1 MKKLL
6 GMLLGVCSILM
17 SVSVWAEALDKV
29 VAVVNDGVI
38 TQSELSA
45 QVDMWRQQLRARKT
59 ELPPESALQKQV
71 LNRLI
76 DEALQLQLA
85 KANGVV
91 IDNAELDET
100 INKIAADNH
109 LTLPMLREALQK
121 EGMTFDGYRENLRKE
136 MLIARMQQ
144 QAVGRD
150 IVISTQQVEDYLK
163 TSLEA
168 DKAEHLFHV
177 QNIVIPLSEE
187 PTPGELKKAEA
198 KAQYLLNKIKDGD
211 DFSRLAIAESQGEYA
226 LEGGDLGERHLAE
239 LPSVFAKKVIHMKA
253 GEVVGPVRTGNGFQ
267 LIKLVSTNHAN
278 AHHAVEKTHVRHIL
292 VKQDAS
298 LTEEQAKK
306 QIENLYQQ
314 LKSGKSFA
322 EVAKQN
328 SMDVGSASKG
338 GDLGWVT
345 PDELLPAFSAEMKEL
360 ALNTISKPVKTGF
373 GWHLIEVLERKA
385 IDDSE
390 AFQRQQVRQYLHQ
403 RKFGEAIESWQ
414 QHVRGT
420 SYINILDK
428 DLA

>member
-1 MKKLL
+1 MKKYIGFLFL
-6 GMLLGVCSILM
+6 VC
-17 SVSVWAEALDKV
+17 SVSVFAESLDKV

-38 TQSELSA
+38 TQSEFNTQL
-45 QVDMWRQQLRARKT
+45 DMWRQQLRARKA
-59 ELPPESALQKQV
+59 EMPPESALQKQV

-91 IDNAELDET
+91 IDNGELDET
-100 INKIAADNH
+100 ISKIAADNH
-109 LTLPMLREALQK
+109 MTLATLREALQK
-121 EGMTFDGYRENLRKE
+121 EGLTFDAYRENLRKE

-163 TSLEA
+163 TSVEA
-168 DKAEHLFHV
+168 DKSEHVFHV
-177 QNIVIPLSEE
+177 QHIVIPLSEE

-198 KAQYLLNKIKDGD
+198 KAQVLLHKIKDGE
-211 DFSRLAIAESQGEYA
+211 DFSRLAIAESHGEYA

-239 LPSVFAKKVIHMKA
+239 LPTIFAKKVAHMKA

-267 LIKLVSTNHAN
+267 LIKLVSTNHADT
-278 AHHAVEKTHVRHIL
+278 HHAVAKTHVRHIL

-298 LTEEQAKK
+298 LTEAQAEK

-322 EVAKQN
+322 EVAKQH

-345 PDELLPAFSAEMKEL
+345 PEELLPAFSAVMTDL

-373 GWHLIEVLERKA
+373 GWHLIEVLERKEM
-385 IDDSE
+385 DDSD

-420 SYINILDK
+420 SYINIIEK

>member
-1 MKKLL
+1 MKKYIGFLL
-6 GMLLGVCSILM
+6 LVCS
-17 SVSVWAEALDKV
+17 VSACAESLDKV

-38 TQSELSA
+38 TQSEFNA
-45 QVDMWRQQLRARKT
+45 QLDMWRQQLRTRKT
-59 ELPPESALQKQV
+59 EIPPESALQKQV

-91 IDNAELDET
+91 IDNGELDET
-100 INKIAADNH
+100 IGKIAADNH
-109 LTLPMLREALQK
+109 MTMATLREALQK
-121 EGMTFDGYRENLRKE
+121 EGLTFDAYRENLRKE

-150 IVISTQQVEDYLK
+150 IVISSQQVEDYLK

-168 DKAEHLFHV
+168 DKTEHVFHV
-177 QNIVIPLSEE
+177 QHIVIPLSEE

-198 KAQYLLNKIKDGD
+198 KAKVLLQKINAGD
-211 DFSRLAIAESQGEYA
+211 DFSRLAIAESHGEYA

-239 LPSVFAKKVIHMKA
+239 LPTIFAKKVAHMKA
-253 GEVVGPVRTGNGFQ
+253 GEVVGPVRTGNGYQ
-267 LIKLVSTNHAN
+267 LIKLVSTSHAET
-278 AHHAVEKTHVRHIL
+278 HHAVAKTHVRHIL

-298 LTEEQAKK
+298 LTEAQAEK

-322 EVAKQN
+322 EVAKQH

-345 PDELLPAFSAEMKEL
+345 PEELLPAFSAVMTDL

-373 GWHLIEVLERKA
+373 GWHLIEVLERKE
-385 IDDSE
+385 IDDSD

-420 SYINILDK
+420 SYINIIDK
-428 DLA
+428 ELA

>member
-1 MKKLL
+1 MKKYIGFLFL
-6 GMLLGVCSILM
+6 VC
-17 SVSVWAEALDKV
+17 SVSVFAESLDKV

-38 TQSELSA
+38 TQSEFNTQL
-45 QVDMWRQQLRARKT
+45 DMWRQQLRARKA
-59 ELPPESALQKQV
+59 EMPPESALQKQV

-91 IDNAELDET
+91 IDNGELDET
-100 INKIAADNH
+100 ISKIAADNH
-109 LTLPMLREALQK
+109 MTLATLREALQK
-121 EGMTFDGYRENLRKE
+121 EGLTFDAYRENLRKE

-163 TSLEA
+163 TSVEA
-168 DKAEHLFHV
+168 DKSEHVFHV
-177 QNIVIPLSEE
+177 QHIVIPLSEE

-198 KAQYLLNKIKDGD
+198 KAQVLLHKIKDGE
-211 DFSRLAIAESQGEYA
+211 DFSRLAIAESHGEYA

-239 LPSVFAKKVIHMKA
+239 LPTIFAKKVAHMKA
-253 GEVVGPVRTGNGFQ
+253 GEVAGPVRTGNGFQ
-267 LIKLVSTNHAN
+267 LIKLVSTNHADT
-278 AHHAVEKTHVRHIL
+278 HHAVAKTHVRHIL

-298 LTEEQAKK
+298 LTEAQAEK

-322 EVAKQN
+322 EVAKQH

-345 PDELLPAFSAEMKEL
+345 PEELLPAFSAVMTDL

-373 GWHLIEVLERKA
+373 GWHLIEVLERKEM
-385 IDDSE
+385 DDSD

-420 SYINILDK
+420 SYINIIEK

>member
-1 MKKLL
+1 MKKYIGFVLL
-6 GMLLGVCSILM
+6 MW
-17 SVSVWAEALDKV
+17 SVSVLAEPLDKV

-38 TQSELSA
+38 TQTEFNNQLS
-45 QVDMWRQQLRARKT
+45 MWRQQLRARNT
-59 ELPPESALQKQV
+59 PMPSDSDLQKQV

-91 IDNAELDET
+91 VDNAELDET
-100 INKIAADNH
+100 IAKIAKDNH
-109 LTLPMLREALQK
+109 MSLTTLREALQK
-121 EGMTFDGYRENLRKE
+121 EGLTFDTYRENLRKE

-163 TSLEA
+163 TSREA
-168 DKAEHLFHV
+168 DKAEHVFHV
-177 QNIVIPLSEE
+177 QHIVIPLSEE
-187 PTPGELKKAEA
+187 PTPGEIKKAEA
-198 KAQYLLNKIKDGD
+198 KAQVLLQKIKQGD

-226 LEGGDLGERHLAE
+226 LEGGDLGARHLAE
-239 LPSVFAKKVIHMKA
+239 LPEIFAKKIARMKA
-253 GEVVGPVRTGNGFQ
+253 GEVSAPIRTGNGFQ
-267 LIKLVSTNHAN
+267 LLKLVSVSHADT
-278 AHHAVEKTHVRHIL
+278 HHEVSKTHVRHIL

-298 LTEEQAKK
+298 MTEVQAEK

-322 EVAKQN
+322 EVAKQH
-328 SMDVGSASKG
+328 SMDVGSASNG

-345 PDELLPAFSAEMKEL
+345 PEELLPAFSEVMTAL
-360 ALNTISKPVKTGF
+360 AVNTISKPVKTGF

-385 IDDSE
+385 IDDSD

-420 SYINILDK
+420 SYINIMDK

>member
-1 MKKLL
+1 MKKYIGFLL
-6 GMLLGVCSILM
+6 LICA
-17 SVSVWAEALDKV
+17 VSVFAEPLDKV

-38 TQSELSA
+38 TKSELDA
-45 QVDMWRQQLRARKT
+45 QLDMWRQQLRARKT
-59 ELPPESALQKQV
+59 EMPPESALQKQV

-91 IDNAELDET
+91 IDNVELDET
-100 INKIAADNH
+100 INKIAKDNH
-109 LTLPMLREALQK
+109 MSLPTLREALQK
-121 EGMTFDGYRENLRKE
+121 EGITFDAYRENLRKE

-168 DKAEHLFHV
+168 DKTEQVFHV

-187 PTPGELKKAEA
+187 PTPAELKKADA
-198 KAQYLLNKIKDGD
+198 KARLLLQKIKAGD

-239 LPSVFAKKVIHMKA
+239 LPEIFAKKVARMRA

-267 LIKLVSTNHAN
+267 LIKLVSVSRSDT
-278 AHHAVEKTHVRHIL
+278 HHEVLKTHVRHIL
-292 VKQDAS
+292 VKQDANM
-298 LTEEQAKK
+298 TEAQAVK
-306 QIENLYQQ
+306 QIDNLYQQ

-322 EVAKQN
+322 EVAKQY
-328 SMDVGSASKG
+328 SMDVGSASNG

-345 PDELLPAFSAEMKEL
+345 PEELLPAFSEVMTEL
-360 ALNTISKPVKTGF
+360 AVNTISKPVKTGF

-385 IDDSE
+385 IDDSD

-420 SYINILDK
+420 SYINIVEK

>member
-1 MKKLL
+1 MKKYIGFLL
-6 GMLLGVCSILM
+6 LMCSL
-17 SVSVWAEALDKV
+17 SALAEPLDKV

-38 TQSELSA
+38 TQSEFNEQLS
-45 QVDMWRQQLRARKT
+45 VWRRQLQARST
-59 ELPPESALQKQV
+59 PMPPDHALKKQV

-76 DEALQLQLA
+76 DEALELQLA

-100 INKIAADNH
+100 ISKIAQDNH
-109 LTLPMLREALQK
+109 MSLTALREALQK
-121 EGMTFDGYRENLRKE
+121 EGMTFDTYRENLRKE
-136 MLIARMQQ
+136 MSIARMQQ
-144 QAVGRD
+144 QAIGRD

-168 DKAEHLFHV
+168 NKAEQVFHV
-177 QNIVIPLSEE
+177 QHIVIPLSEE
-187 PTPGELKKAEA
+187 PTPAEVKKAEA
-198 KAQYLLNKIKDGD
+198 KAQYLLQKIKAGD

-239 LPSVFAKKVIHMKA
+239 LPEIFAKKIARMKA
-253 GEVVGPVRTGNGFQ
+253 GEVSEPLRTGNGFQ
-267 LIKLVSTNHAN
+267 LLKLVSVSHADT
-278 AHHAVEKTHVRHIL
+278 HHEVSKTHVRHIL
-292 VKQDAS
+292 VKQDANM
-298 LTEEQAKK
+298 TEIQAGK

-322 EVAKQN
+322 EVAQQY
-328 SMDVGSASKG
+328 SMDVGSASNG

-345 PDELLPAFSAEMKEL
+345 PEELLPAFSEVMTTL
-360 ALNTISKPVKTGF
+360 ALNTISKPVKTDF
-373 GWHLIEVLERKA
+373 GWHLIEVLERKS
-385 IDDSE
+385 IDDSD

-420 SYINILDK
+420 SYIDIVDK
-428 DLA
+428 ELA

>member
-1 MKKLL
+1 MKKYMGFLL
-6 GMLLGVCSILM
+6 LIC
-17 SVSVWAEALDKV
+17 SVSVCAEPLDKV

-38 TQSELSA
+38 TQSEFNA
-45 QVDMWRQQLRARKT
+45 QLDMWRQQLRARKT
-59 ELPPESALQKQV
+59 EMPPESALQKQV

-100 INKIAADNH
+100 VDKIARDNH
-109 LTLPMLREALQK
+109 MSLTALREALQK

-144 QAVGRD
+144 QAVGQD

-163 TSLEA
+163 TSLDA
-168 DKAEHLFHV
+168 DRAEQVFHV
-177 QNIVIPLSEE
+177 QHIVIPLSEE
-187 PTPGELKKAEA
+187 PTPGELKKASA
-198 KAQYLLNKIKDGD
+198 KARMLLQKIKEGH
-211 DFSRLAIAESQGEYA
+211 DFSRLAIAESRGEYA

-239 LPSVFAKKVIHMKA
+239 LPEIFVKKVARMDA
-253 GEVVGPVRTGNGFQ
+253 GQVVGPVRTGNGFQ
-267 LIKLVSTNHAN
+267 LIKLVSVSHSDT
-278 AHHAVEKTHVRHIL
+278 HHEVAKTHVRHIL
-292 VKQDAS
+292 VKQGANM
-298 LTEEQAKK
+298 TEVQAEK
-306 QIENLYQQ
+306 QIDNLYQQ

-322 EVAKQN
+322 EVAKQH
-328 SMDVGSASKG
+328 SMDVGSASNG

-345 PDELLPAFSAEMKEL
+345 PEELLPAFSEVMKEL
-360 ALNTISKPVKTGF
+360 AVNTISKPVKTGF
-373 GWHLIEVLERKA
+373 GWHLIEVLERKD
-385 IDDSE
+385 IDDSD

-420 SYINILDK
+420 SYINIVEK

>member
-1 MKKLL
+1 MKKYIGFLFL
-6 GMLLGVCSILM
+6 VC
-17 SVSVWAEALDKV
+17 SVSVFAESLDKV

-38 TQSELSA
+38 TQSELNT
-45 QVDMWRQQLRARKT
+45 QLDMWRQQLRARKT
-59 ELPPESALQKQV
+59 EMPPESALQKQV

-91 IDNAELDET
+91 IDNGELDET
-100 INKIAADNH
+100 ISKIAADNH
-109 LTLPMLREALQK
+109 MTLATLREALQK
-121 EGMTFDGYRENLRKE
+121 EGLTFDAYRENLRKE

-163 TSLEA
+163 TSVEA
-168 DKAEHLFHV
+168 DKSEHVFHV
-177 QNIVIPLSEE
+177 QHIVIPLSEE

-198 KAQYLLNKIKDGD
+198 KAQVLLHKIKAGE
-211 DFSRLAIAESQGEYA
+211 DFSRLAIAESHGEYA

-239 LPSVFAKKVIHMKA
+239 LPTIFAKKVAHMKA
-253 GEVVGPVRTGNGFQ
+253 GEVTGPVRTGNGFQ
-267 LIKLVSTNHAN
+267 LIKLVSTNHAET
-278 AHHAVEKTHVRHIL
+278 HHAVAKTHVRHIL

-298 LTEEQAKK
+298 LTEAQAEK

-322 EVAKQN
+322 EVAKQH

-345 PDELLPAFSAEMKEL
+345 PEELLPAFSAVMTDL

-373 GWHLIEVLERKA
+373 GWHLIEVLERKE

-420 SYINILDK
+420 SYINIIEK

>member
-1 MKKLL
+1 MKKYIGFLFL
-6 GMLLGVCSILM
+6 VC
-17 SVSVWAEALDKV
+17 SVSVFAESLDKV

-38 TQSELSA
+38 TQSEFNTQL
-45 QVDMWRQQLRARKT
+45 DMWRQQLRARKA
-59 ELPPESALQKQV
+59 EMPPESALQKQV

-91 IDNAELDET
+91 IDNGELDET
-100 INKIAADNH
+100 ISKIAADNH
-109 LTLPMLREALQK
+109 MTLATLREALQK
-121 EGMTFDGYRENLRKE
+121 EGLTFDAYRENLRKE

-163 TSLEA
+163 TSVEA
-168 DKAEHLFHV
+168 DKSEHVFHV
-177 QNIVIPLSEE
+177 QHIVIPLSEE

-198 KAQYLLNKIKDGD
+198 KAQVLLHKIKDGE
-211 DFSRLAIAESQGEYA
+211 DFSRLAIAESHGEYA

-239 LPSVFAKKVIHMKA
+239 LPTIFAKKVAHMKA
-253 GEVVGPVRTGNGFQ
+253 GEVAGPVRTGNGFQ
-267 LIKLVSTNHAN
+267 LIKLVSTNHADT
-278 AHHAVEKTHVRHIL
+278 HHAVAKTHVRHIL

-298 LTEEQAKK
+298 LTEAQAEK

-322 EVAKQN
+322 EVAKQH

-345 PDELLPAFSAEMKEL
+345 PEELLPAFSAVMTDL

-373 GWHLIEVLERKA
+373 GWHLIEVLERKEM
-385 IDDSE
+385 DDSD
-390 AFQRQQVRQYLHQ
+390 AFQRLQVGQYLHQ

-420 SYINILDK
+420 SYINIIEK

>member
-1 MKKLL
+1 MRKYISFLL
-6 GMLLGVCSILM
+6 FIC
-17 SVSVWAEALDKV
+17 SVSVCAEPLDKV

-38 TQSELSA
+38 TKSEFDTQL
-45 QVDMWRQQLRARKT
+45 DMWRQQLRARKM

-91 IDNAELDET
+91 IDDAELEEV
-100 INKIAADNH
+100 IHKIATDNH
-109 LTLPMLREALQK
+109 MSLTKLREALQQ
-121 EGMTFDGYRENLRKE
+121 EGLTFDAYRENLRKE

-163 TSLEA
+163 TSREA
-168 DKAEHLFHV
+168 DKTAHMYHV
-177 QNIVIPLSEE
+177 QHIVIPLSEE
-187 PTPGELKKAEA
+187 PTPAELKKADA
-198 KAQYLLNKIKDGD
+198 KARMLLQKIKAGD

-239 LPSVFAKKVIHMKA
+239 LPEIFAKKVAHMRA
-253 GEVVGPVRTGNGFQ
+253 GEVVGPVRTGNGYQ
-267 LIKLVSTNHAN
+267 LIKLVSVSHADT
-278 AHHAVEKTHVRHIL
+278 HHEVLKTYVRHIL

-298 LTEEQAKK
+298 MTEAQAEK
-306 QIENLYQQ
+306 QINNLYQQ
-314 LKSGKSFA
+314 LKAGASFA
-322 EVAKQN
+322 EIAKQH
-328 SMDVGSASKG
+328 SMDIGSAANG

-345 PDELLPAFSAEMKEL
+345 PEELLPAFSEVMTEL

-385 IDDSE
+385 IDDSD

-420 SYINILDK
+420 SYINIIDK
-428 DLA
+428 GLV

>member
-1 MKKLL
+1 MKKYIGFLFL
-6 GMLLGVCSILM
+6 VC
-17 SVSVWAEALDKV
+17 SVSVFAESLDKV

-38 TQSELSA
+38 TQSEFNTQL
-45 QVDMWRQQLRARKT
+45 DMWRQQLRARKT
-59 ELPPESALQKQV
+59 EMPPESALQKQV

-91 IDNAELDET
+91 IDNGELDET
-100 INKIAADNH
+100 ISKIAADNH
-109 LTLPMLREALQK
+109 MTLATLREALQK
-121 EGMTFDGYRENLRKE
+121 EGLTFDAYRENLRKE

-163 TSLEA
+163 TSVEA
-168 DKAEHLFHV
+168 DKSEHVFHV
-177 QNIVIPLSEE
+177 QHIVIPLSEE

-198 KAQYLLNKIKDGD
+198 KAQVLLHKIKDGE
-211 DFSRLAIAESQGEYA
+211 DFSRLAIAESHGEYA

-239 LPSVFAKKVIHMKA
+239 LPTIFAKKVAHMKA
-253 GEVVGPVRTGNGFQ
+253 GEVAGPVRTGNGFQ
-267 LIKLVSTNHAN
+267 LIKLVSTNHADT
-278 AHHAVEKTHVRHIL
+278 HHAVAKTHVRHIL

-298 LTEEQAKK
+298 LTEAQAEK

-322 EVAKQN
+322 EVAKQH

-345 PDELLPAFSAEMKEL
+345 PEELLPAFSAVMTDL

-373 GWHLIEVLERKA
+373 GWHLIEVLERKEM
-385 IDDSE
+385 DDSD

-420 SYINILDK
+420 SYINIIEK

>member
-1 MKKLL
+1 MKKYMSFLFLL
-6 GMLLGVCSILM
+6 C
-17 SVSVWAEALDKV
+17 SVSAVAEPLDKV

-38 TQSELSA
+38 TQSEFNTQL
-45 QVDMWRQQLRARKT
+45 DMWRQQLRARKT
-59 ELPPESALQKQV
+59 EMPPESALQKQV
-71 LNRLI
+71 LSRLI

-91 IDNAELDET
+91 IEGAELDET
-100 INKIAADNH
+100 ISKIAADNH
-109 LTLPMLREALQK
+109 MSLATLRETLQK
-121 EGMTFDGYRENLRKE
+121 EGLTFDGYRENLRKE

-168 DKAEHLFHV
+168 DKTEHVFHV

-187 PTPGELKKAEA
+187 PTPGELKKADA
-198 KAQYLLNKIKDGD
+198 KARMLLHKIKAGD

-239 LPSVFAKKVIHMKA
+239 LPEIFAKKVARMSA

-267 LIKLVSTNHAN
+267 LIKLVSVSHSDT
-278 AHHAVEKTHVRHIL
+278 HHEVSKTHVRHIL

-298 LTEEQAKK
+298 MTEAQAEK
-306 QIENLYQQ
+306 QIDNLYQQ

-322 EVAKQN
+322 EVAKQH
-328 SMDVGSASKG
+328 SMDVGSASNG

-345 PDELLPAFSAEMKEL
+345 PEELLPAFSEVMTEL

-385 IDDSE
+385 IDDSD

-420 SYINILDK
+420 SYINIVEK

>member
-1 MKKLL
+1 MKKYISFLL
-6 GMLLGVCSILM
+6 LIC
-17 SVSVWAEALDKV
+17 SVSVFAEPLDKV

-38 TQSELSA
+38 TQSEFNTQL
-45 QVDMWRQQLRARKT
+45 DMWRQQLRARKT
-59 ELPPESALQKQV
+59 EMPPESALQKQV

-100 INKIAADNH
+100 IGKIAADNH
-109 LTLPMLREALQK
+109 MSLTTLREALQK
-121 EGMTFDGYRENLRKE
+121 EGLTFDAYRENLRKE

-163 TSLEA
+163 TSMEA
-168 DKAEHLFHV
+168 DKAEHVFHV

-187 PTPGELKKAEA
+187 PTPGELKKADA
-198 KAQYLLNKIKDGD
+198 KARTLLQKIKAGD

-239 LPSVFAKKVIHMKA
+239 LPEIFAKKVARMNA

-267 LIKLVSTNHAN
+267 LIKLVSVSRSDT
-278 AHHAVEKTHVRHIL
+278 HHEVSKTHVRHIL

-298 LTEEQAKK
+298 MTEAQAEK
-306 QIENLYQQ
+306 QIDNLYQQ

-322 EVAKQN
+322 EVAKQH
-328 SMDVGSASKG
+328 SMDVGSASNG

-345 PDELLPAFSAEMKEL
+345 PEELLPAFSEVMTEL

-385 IDDSE
+385 IDDSD

-420 SYINILDK
+420 SYINIVEK

>member
-1 MKKLL
+1 
-6 GMLLGVCSILM
+6 
-17 SVSVWAEALDKV
+17 
-29 VAVVNDGVI
+29 VI
-38 TQSELSA
+38 TQTEL
-45 QVDMWRQQLRARKT
+45 DTHLERWRQQLHARNVDM
-59 ELPPESALQKQV
+59 PPEPVLQKQV

-76 DEALQLQLA
+76 DETLQLQLA

-100 INKIAADNH
+100 IGKIAADNH
-109 LTLPMLREALQK
+109 MTLETLRSALQK
-121 EGMTFDGYRENLRKE
+121 EGLTFDAYRENLRQE
-136 MLIARMQQ
+136 MSIARMQQ

-150 IVISTQQVEDYLK
+150 IVISTQQVDDYLK

-168 DKAEHLFHV
+168 DKTEHVFHV
-177 QNIVIPLSEE
+177 QHIVIPLSEE
-187 PTPGELKKAEA
+187 PTPDELKRAETKA
-198 KAQYLLNKIKDGD
+198 KTLLDKIKAGD
-211 DFSRLAIAESQGEYA
+211 DFSRLAIAESRGEYA

-239 LPSVFAKKVIHMKA
+239 LPEIFAKKVARMHA
-253 GEVVGPVRTGNGFQ
+253 GEVVGPLRTGNGFQ
-267 LIKLVSTNHAN
+267 LIKLVSVSRPGM
-278 AHHAVEKTHVRHIL
+278 HHEVSKTHVRHIL
-292 VKQDAS
+292 VKQDANM
-298 LTEEQAKK
+298 TEAQAEK

-322 EVAKQN
+322 EVAKQY
-328 SMDVGSASKG
+328 SMDVGSASNG

-345 PDELLPAFSAEMKEL
+345 PEELLPAFSEEMTKL

-373 GWHLIEVLERKA
+373 GWHLIEVLERKTM
-385 IDDSE
+385 DDSE

-420 SYINILDK
+420 SYINIIEK